1 MSESQASRFVIL
13 TPRSAP
19 PFTWDHGR
27 PRPLLFRLPR
37 SVTQLTIHFI
47 QQRLVRQ
54 ITPEVFG
61 EDLENIIII
70 TR

>member
-1 MSESQASRFVIL
+1 MPVSLASNAVGKSIQNSAPKQGSAM
-13 TPRSAP
+13 TPTAP
-19 PFTWDHGR
+19 PF
-27 PRPLLFRLPR
+27 R